1 MNTRSSN
8 DDVIAHPKYLKRT
21 PGYYLE
27 TLAPAIRSGFTGPQ
41 LEAITALLAAAIP
54 EATPKL
60 VDVRFSIDLLL
71 SRFYIV
77 LLVGKDSRPQRR
89 LPLPES
95 IAKIANLLAVI
106 VLLVLLNLLISLF
119 IFLLA
124 YLVKSALGIDLF
136 SGPHLVDILR
146 ELWRWLVGRSG

>member
-8 DDVIAHPKYLKRT
+8 DDVITDLQYRQKT
-21 PGYYLE
+21 PDYYLA
-27 TLAPAIRSGFTGPQ
+27 TLAPAIRSGLTAPQ
-41 LEAITALLAAAIP
+41 LEAIAALLAAAIP
-54 EATPKL
+54 QATPKL

-71 SRFYIV
+71 SRFCIV
-77 LLVGKDSRPQRR
+77 LLVGKDSRRQRR

-95 IAKIANLLAVI
+95 IVKIANPVAVI

-136 SGPHLVDILR
+136 SGIS
-146 ELWRWLVGRSG
+146 LWDKLQEVGRCLVGRP

>member
-8 DDVIAHPKYLKRT
+8 DDVIADAKYREKT
-21 PGYYLE
+21 PDYYLD

-41 LEAITALLAAAIP
+41 LEAITALLAAVIP
-54 EATPKL
+54 AARPKL

-77 LLVGKDSRPQRR
+77 LLVGKDSRRQRR

-95 IAKIANLLAVI
+95 IVRIANLLAVM
-106 VLLVLLNLLISLF
+106 VLLVVLNLLISLF

-146 ELWRWLVGRSG
+146 ELWWWLVGRP